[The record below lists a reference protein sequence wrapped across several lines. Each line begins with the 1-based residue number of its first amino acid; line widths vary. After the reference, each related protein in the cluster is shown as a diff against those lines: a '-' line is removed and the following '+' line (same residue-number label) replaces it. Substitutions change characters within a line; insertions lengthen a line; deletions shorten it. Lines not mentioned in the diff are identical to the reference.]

1 MIEQR
6 QDKKYYLTELGLH
19 AYNSLK
25 DNIESIT
32 SPRFADREF
41 KSPIL
46 RRLMFI
52 TSKRLIQFK
61 QENRIYSIL
70 ISMSILIIGQI
81 YIQIIR

>member
-1 MIEQR
+1 MSTGTIYHHLDTLADLIEQG

-41 KSPIL
+41 RSPIL

-52 TSKRLIQFK
+52 TSL
-61 QENRIYSIL
+61 
-70 ISMSILIIGQI
+70 
-81 YIQIIR
+81 